1 MTSTSHSRA
10 ARTGRSPAAA
20 RKRRRLL
27 VVVLSLA
34 LLAVASGLILTAFR
48 DSIVFFY
55 TPSELTEKHVPAGR
69 ALRIGG
75 LVEDGS
81 VARDGDVIRF
91 RVTDLKSALPVTYK
105 GILPD
110 LFREGQGVVAEGT
123 LGADGVFQARQVLA
137 KHDETYMPPEVA
149 EALKKSGEWRPEG
162 GGSGGGASGA
172 PPKPGALPQGSG
184 R

>member
-1 MTSTSHSRA
+1 MTNAQPPRA
-10 ARTGRSPAAA
+10 RPTARSPAAA
-20 RKRRRLL
+20 RKRRRLW
-27 VVVLSLA
+27 VVVIALA
-34 LLAVASGLILTAFR
+34 LLSVAAALILTAFR

-55 TPSELTEKHVPAGR
+55 TPSELAEKPQPAGR
-69 ALRIGG
+69 AMRLGG

-81 VARDGDVIRF
+81 VSRRGDIITF
-91 RVTDLKSALPVTYK
+91 TITDLKTALAVTYK

-123 LGADGVFQARQVLA
+123 LGADGVFQARQILA

-149 EALKKSGEWRPEG
+149 AALKKSGEWRPE
-162 GGSGGGASGA
+162 SGVPSTTPA
-172 PPKPGALPQGSG
+172 KPGVS